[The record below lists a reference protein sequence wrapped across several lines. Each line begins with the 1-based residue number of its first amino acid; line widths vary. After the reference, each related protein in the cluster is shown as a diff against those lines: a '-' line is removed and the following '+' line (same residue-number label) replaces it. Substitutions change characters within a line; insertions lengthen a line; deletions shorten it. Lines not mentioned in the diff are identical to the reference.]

1 MCLTGRPYRHMGV
14 LGTSKLYNIRKNI
27 FTFTPQVGGIARA
40 LPHHITGQ
48 EASLLAECLGC
59 SRGWLVAGRGW
70 HQRDPVA
77 AERPLTS
84 PACPAVHRP
93 AAVLPGS
100 RQQDDRGDAEDGP
113 LVPLQPLEDDRAA
126 HHHLPHLANHAR

>member
-40 LPHHITGQ
+40 LPHHITGR

-77 AERPLTS
+77 A
-84 PACPAVHRP
+84 
-93 AAVLPGS
+93 G
-100 RQQDDRGDAEDGP
+100 G
-113 LVPLQPLEDDRAA
+113 AA
-126 HHHLPHLANHAR
+126 HISCLPRSSSTSSSSTWLSTTR